1 MRIVKEPIPPD
12 QQDVQRRPDVA
23 LIEDNQTTYIDFAIA
38 EPAASSFQT
47 GPNSSL
53 NTPGGAAIQKEEQK
67 RLHYANLGLDAPV
80 QPFVIESTGHIGP
93 TGTNIINHL
102 FRDSPRI
109 LRMFRRNMS
118 FVLAAYLGR
127 MICECR
133 DALI

>member
-67 RLHYANLGLDAPV
+67 RLHYADLGLKKTL
-80 QPFVIESTGHIGP
+80 F
-93 TGTNIINHL
+93 IIFNQEKSITQFFLLVTTHYL
-102 FRDSPRI
+102 TS
-109 LRMFRRNMS
+109 
-118 FVLAAYLGR
+118 LA
-127 MICECR
+127 
-133 DALI
+133 